1 MAASAT
7 RKCCPPS
14 VLLLLTRTLM
24 ASSSQQRPIGPTHA
38 KPTGEI
44 YPVYGRP
51 GQGTNGDQVQL
62 LANWYRLNCG
72 LEGREIFLYEVEVKE
87 LLKPKGK
94 GKPRKPAKVK
104 RRDRLRLLFWHC
116 VRVNADVF
124 GPYTQIIFDDFDKAY
139 SLKRWRLSGDRGRIS
154 FRCREEDGQE
164 NEFSMTVN
172 YRLAFNFDLN
182 SDDVQQRDD
191 CARLTKCLFTQRAR
205 YAPAQG
211 DRGWSFVNRWEVCY
225 GSIYYIP
232 RQKDDPKVFV
242 GAGVRAWLG
251 AYSSVKTLQDSKP
264 ALAFGLVNRLFY
276 ELDMDIITFYC
287 EVLEEMGLHRRGN
300 VNQREYLK
308 EFGMS
313 LPQRKRMTD
322 RLKGIRLKTNKF
334 LISDRGYRFG
344 ERHMT
349 FECVRDV
356 PARTYR
362 CPCGKTMEEIYYRL
376 DSKLEY
382 PWLPLC
388 EVKIGRNSYLLP
400 MEVLNIHDKPQRFTG
415 LMSNVMRMKF
425 IKGVCRDPSVHK
437 KFTDDLFNMME
448 FDSSRMSFLYDFMFS
463 VIPRMISCNGLV
475 LDIPN
480 VIDKDRNSIPMTE
493 RRAIKRKELNEP
505 PAGELHCA
513 VVIMARSPSRDSPR
527 PAGAESV
534 CDPHDVQAFFINLME
549 KCRERG
555 LSVAEQPLFR
565 VYEKIAPANF
575 DLTVQDAKRRFSAMQ
590 EATSEGSPQKI
601 LLLLVIHDRN
611 DLIDDGQSAYG
622 LIKSACD
629 NKYGIASQVVDAS
642 TVKQA
647 TASGDK
653 TIYYNI
659 ALKINAKLGGVNQA
673 VIFDSESRTAEFSPK
688 DAVMYVGIDVTHP
701 TANSGIDISIAC
713 MVANF
718 DLAAT
723 RYTNE
728 ILAQM
733 KPKETV
739 ECFEKQFIRLMTKFH
754 EHSHVW
760 PRHIVVLR
768 DGVSDSEMLRT
779 AFLEMKWIRD
789 AWKRLTADDVEL
801 EPTYTY
807 IVIQKRHITRFYQP
821 SKDEQGRETYVNI
834 SSGTVVDNVVVS
846 PKLFDFYLASQFGA
860 IGTTRPAHYTVVLD
874 EWMLSADQLYEM
886 CYKLC
891 FLYARCRIPV
901 SLPCPVYYAHL
912 VCEKAKEVYKTLCR
926 NHEFDGIVD
935 VDLKKIRI
943 EERLATHKDY
953 PGMHFV

>member
-1 MAASAT
+1 M
-7 RKCCPPS
+7 S
-14 VLLLLTRTLM
+14 VTYIRT
-24 ASSSQQRPIGPTHA
+24 
-38 KPTGEI
+38 
-44 YPVYGRP
+44 
-51 GQGTNGDQVQL
+51 
-62 LANWYRLNCG
+62 
-72 LEGREIFLYEVEVKE
+72 
-87 LLKPKGK
+87 
-94 GKPRKPAKVK
+94 
-104 RRDRLRLLFWHC
+104 
-116 VRVNADVF
+116 
-124 GPYTQIIFDDFDKAY
+124 
-139 SLKRWRLSGDRGRIS
+139 
-154 FRCREEDGQE
+154 
-164 NEFSMTVN
+164 
-172 YRLAFNFDLN
+172 FNFNLT
-182 SDDVQQRDD
+182 SDDSTQKDD
-191 CARLTKCLFTQRAR
+191 SAQLTKCLFTQRAR

-232 RQKDDPKVFV
+232 RHKEDPKVFV

-251 AYSSVKTLQDSKP
+251 AYSSVKTLQDAKP

-287 EVLEEMGLHRRGN
+287 EVLEEMGFHRRGN
-300 VNQREYLK
+300 GNQREYLK

-313 LPQRKRMTD
+313 KAQRTRMTE
-322 RLKGIRLKTNKF
+322 RLKGIRLKTDKF
-334 LISDRGYRFG
+334 LIADREYRFG

-349 FECVRDV
+349 FERVADG

-362 CPCGKTMEEIYYRL
+362 YRCGKTMEEIYYRL
-376 DSKLEY
+376 GSELEY

-388 EVKIGRNSYLLP
+388 EVKIGRNSFLLP
-400 MEVLNIHDKPQRFTG
+400 MEVLKIHEKPQRFTG
-415 LMSNVMRMKF
+415 LMNNVMRMKF

-448 FDSSRMSFLYDFMFS
+448 FDSSSMSFLSDFMFS
-463 VIPRMISCNGLV
+463 IIPRMITCNGLV
-475 LDIPN
+475 LDTPN

-513 VVIMARSPSRDSPR
+513 VVIMARSPRRDSPR
-527 PAGAESV
+527 QETGESV
-534 CDPHDVQAFFINLME
+534 CDSQAVQAFFNNLME

-555 LSVAEQPLFR
+555 LSVAEQPLLR
-565 VYEKIAPANF
+565 VYDKVAPVKL
-575 DLTVQDAKRRFSAMQ
+575 DQTVQDAKRRFLDMQ
-590 EATSEGSPQKI
+590 EASKEGSPQKI
-601 LLLLVIHDRN
+601 MLLLVIHDRN
-611 DLIDDGQSAYG
+611 DLNDDRQSVYG
-622 LIKSACD
+622 LIKSVCD
-629 NKYGIASQVVDAS
+629 NKYGVASQVVDAS

-647 TASGDK
+647 TGSGDK

-673 VIFDSESRTAEFSPK
+673 VVFDSESRTAEFSPK

-728 ILAQM
+728 IFAQM
-733 KPKETV
+733 KGKETV
-739 ECFEKQFIRLMTKFH
+739 ECFDKQFIRLMTKFH

-760 PRHIVVLR
+760 PRHVVVLR

-779 AFLEMKWIRD
+779 AFLELKWIRD
-789 AWKRLTADDVEL
+789 SWKRLTAGDDEL

-807 IVIQKRHITRFYQP
+807 IVIQKRHLTRFYQP
-821 SKDEQGRETYVNI
+821 SKDEQGKETYVNI

-860 IGTTRPAHYTVVLD
+860 IGTTRPAHYTVVFD
-874 EWMLSADQLYEM
+874 EWMLNADQIYEM

-901 SLPCPVYYAHL
+901 SLPCPVYYAHI
-912 VCEKAKEVYKTLCR
+912 VCEKAKEVYKTLCS
-926 NHEFDGIVD
+926 NHEFDGIQD
-935 VDLKKIRI
+935 VELKKNRI
-943 EERLATHKDY
+943 EDCLTAHKDY

>member
-1 MAASAT
+1 MSAT
-7 RKCCPPS
+7 YI
-14 VLLLLTRTLM
+14 RT
-24 ASSSQQRPIGPTHA
+24 
-38 KPTGEI
+38 
-44 YPVYGRP
+44 
-51 GQGTNGDQVQL
+51 
-62 LANWYRLNCG
+62 
-72 LEGREIFLYEVEVKE
+72 
-87 LLKPKGK
+87 
-94 GKPRKPAKVK
+94 
-104 RRDRLRLLFWHC
+104 
-116 VRVNADVF
+116 
-124 GPYTQIIFDDFDKAY
+124 
-139 SLKRWRLSGDRGRIS
+139 
-154 FRCREEDGQE
+154 
-164 NEFSMTVN
+164 
-172 YRLAFNFDLN
+172 FNFDLT
-182 SDDVQQRDD
+182 SDNVQQKNDSAD
-191 CARLTKCLFTQRAR
+191 LTKCLFTQRAR

-232 RQKDDPKVFV
+232 RHKDDPKVFV

-251 AYSSVKTLQDSKP
+251 AYSSVKTLQDAKP

-287 EVLEEMGLHRRGN
+287 EVLEEMGFHRREN
-300 VNQREYLK
+300 VNRREYLK
-308 EFGMS
+308 DFGMNKS
-313 LPQRKRMTD
+313 QRTRMTE

-334 LISDRGYRFG
+334 LIEDREYRFG

-349 FECVRDV
+349 FERVADG

-362 CPCGKTMEEIYYRL
+362 YRCGKTMEEIYYRL
-376 DSKLEY
+376 GSELEY

-388 EVKIGRNSYLLP
+388 KVKIGRNSFLLP
-400 MEVLNIHDKPQRFTG
+400 MEGSRKRPHPAQVLKIHEKPQRFTG
-415 LMSNVMRMKF
+415 LMNNVMRMKF

-437 KFTDDLFNMME
+437 KFTEDLFNMME
-448 FDSSRMSFLYDFMFS
+448 FDNSNMSFLSDFMFS
-463 VIPRMISCNGLV
+463 IIPRMITCNGLV
-475 LDIPN
+475 LDTPN
-480 VIDKDRNSIPMTE
+480 VIDKVQNVLFDPLVMDRNSIPMTE
-493 RRAIKRKELNEP
+493 RRAIKRKELNDEGKKVDYYSSWNFFIITEP

-513 VVIMARSPSRDSPR
+513 VVIMARSPRRDSPGR
-527 PAGAESV
+527 EGDESV
-534 CDPHDVQAFFINLME
+534 CDSQAVQAFFINLME

-555 LSVAEQPLFR
+555 LSVAEQPLLR
-565 VYEKIAPANF
+565 VYEKIPPSKL
-575 DLTVQDAKRRFSAMQ
+575 DQTVQDAKRRFLDLQ
-590 EATSEGSPQKI
+590 ETSKEGSPQKI
-601 LLLLVIHDRN
+601 MLLLVIHDRT
-611 DLIDDGQSAYG
+611 DLIDDCQSAYG
-622 LIKSACD
+622 LIKSVCD
-629 NKYGIASQVVDAS
+629 NKYGVASQVVDAS
-642 TVKQA
+642 TVKKA
-647 TASGDK
+647 TGSGDK

-673 VIFDSESRTAEFSPK
+673 VVFDSESRTAEFSPK

-728 ILAQM
+728 IFAQM

-739 ECFEKQFIRLMTKFH
+739 ECFEQQFNRLMTKFH

-768 DGVSDSEMLRT
+768 DGVSDSQMLST

-789 AWKRLTADDVEL
+789 AWKRLTADDAEL

-807 IVIQKRHITRFYQP
+807 IVIQKRHLTRFYQP
-821 SKDEQGRETYVNI
+821 SKDEQGKETYVNI

-874 EWMLSADQLYEM
+874 EWMLSADQIYEM

-901 SLPCPVYYAHL
+901 SLPCPVYYAHI
-912 VCEKAKEVYKTLCR
+912 VCEKAKEVYKTLCS
-926 NHEFDGIVD
+926 NHEFDGIED
-935 VDLKKIRI
+935 VDLRKNRI
-943 EERLATHKDY
+943 EDSLTAHKDY